1 MAPRCNSV
9 QGAKTMQAQQRDIIN
24 VQGGAIL
31 KMLTTSG
38 VHLLNVLLTVRKRQ
52 FRKCFDLQF
61 RGNSV
66 ISNNTC
72 CSFICVPFLLHFTS
86 VSNIRR
92 TIGRAPILFNES
104 RGKNKVNKDDLTCV
118 KLIAVSVARWRG
130 WQEHDY
136 CETCAAHQKYFQ
148 ITVPPAALIYLQY
161 MLVYVGSF
169 KRKYILPS

>member
-1 MAPRCNSV
+1 
-9 QGAKTMQAQQRDIIN
+9 MQAQQRDIIN

-38 VHLLNVLLTVRKRQ
+38 LHLLNVLLTVKKRQ
-52 FRKCFDLQF
+52 FRKCFDLQL
-61 RGNSV
+61 RRNSV

-72 CSFICVPFLLHFTS
+72 CSFICFSFLLHITS
-86 VSNIRR
+86 VLKIRR
-92 TIGRAPILFNES
+92 TVGRAPILVNES

-118 KLIAVSVARWRG
+118 KLIAVSVPRWRY

-148 ITVPPAALIYLQY
+148 ITVPTAAFIYLHARICWYFQEE
-161 MLVYVGSF
+161 VHAS
-169 KRKYILPS
+169 